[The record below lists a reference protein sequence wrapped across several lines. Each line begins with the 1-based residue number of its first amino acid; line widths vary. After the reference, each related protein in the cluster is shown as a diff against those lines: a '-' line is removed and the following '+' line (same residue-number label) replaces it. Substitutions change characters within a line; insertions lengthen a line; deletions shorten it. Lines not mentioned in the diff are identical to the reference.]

1 MISVVTPADSH
12 NTKEVI
18 TLSYKAAVM
27 FLSPVR
33 TTGAKYVLTIMLPCK
48 VLCTV
53 ALVPTH
59 SFLSNIE

>member
-18 TLSYKAAVM
+18 TLNYKAAVM

-48 VLCTV
+48 VY
-53 ALVPTH
+53 ALLRWCPHTH
-59 SFLSNIE
+59 FFLT